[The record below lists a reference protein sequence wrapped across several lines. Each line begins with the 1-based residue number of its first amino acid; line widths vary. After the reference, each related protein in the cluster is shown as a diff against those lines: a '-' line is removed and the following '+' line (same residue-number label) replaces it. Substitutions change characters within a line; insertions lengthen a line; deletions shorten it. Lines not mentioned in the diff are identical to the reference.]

1 MIYYIKSKYLFVL
14 LIVMFYLIHFDN
26 MGSEETRQLIFELS
40 GYPNGTII
48 DRGLHIKMNI
58 LPDDKWVVW
67 IDKDA
72 VDRNLKLYNH
82 FSKMKGIKSF
92 TELNINKSIH
102 DSDWLWDD
110 DYINDIFCRYV

>member
-1 MIYYIKSKYLFVL
+1 
-14 LIVMFYLIHFDN
+14 MFYLIQFDN
-26 MGSEETRQLIFELS
+26 IESEETRKLMFQLS

-67 IDKDA
+67 IDKYA
-72 VDRNLKLYNH
+72 VERHLEVYNH
-82 FSKMKGIKSF
+82 FSKIKGIKCF

-102 DSDWLWDD
+102 DSQWLWDD
-110 DYINDIFCRYV
+110 DYINELFCNYV